1 MEVSSVETDVFAVL
15 ELKAQP
21 VQEVQSDILQQ
32 ILKIRNLCLQA
43 DKVDLFPNGGQLGW
57 RRGPA
62 NTQTSGRPT
71 TLPNRWRGQGGSI
84 RPPQKP
90 GTPQQE
96 RAPQEKSQQRYVSK
110 YQNSDSPVEDKI
122 LNQVILNKL
131 NKFSSSNY
139 DEVKAFLQQILDSDE
154 KEFLRDFMTL
164 VFKKAACEPTFC
176 PLYARMISE
185 LSEQYTSLRQELES
199 LYTRY
204 LEVFE
209 EVSEQECKDYETFVQ
224 RNREKLHRLGYSQFL
239 SELTSQGVL
248 ELAQLQ
254 VLFTTILQHIQ
265 THSTGLEGKHV
276 LVEEYVDCLIRMTK
290 AFQNTRKPVLVS
302 LRTRLANVCEPIIT
316 DILSNKSSKFPG
328 LSKKASFGLMDCLD
342 GFRGT

>member
-1 MEVSSVETDVFAVL
+1 MEGSSVEQDVFAIM
-15 ELKAQP
+15 ELRTESVAA
-21 VQEVQSDILQQ
+21 VQSDILQQ
-32 ILKIRNLCLQA
+32 IVKIRSLCLQA
-43 DKVDLFPNGGQLGW
+43 DKLDLFPNGGQIGW
-57 RRGPA
+57 RKGPSSA
-62 NTQTSGRPT
+62 PQPSSRPS
-71 TLPNRWRGQGGSI
+71 TLPNRWRGQGTM
-84 RPPQKP
+84 RPPQKSGSP
-90 GTPQQE
+90 QE
-96 RAPQEKSQQRYVSK
+96 RPQERPPPQRYVSK

-131 NKFSSSNY
+131 NKFSTSNY
-139 DEVKAFLQQILDSDE
+139 EEVKAFLQQILDSDE

-185 LSEQYTSLRQELES
+185 LSQSYKSLLEELEA

-204 LEVFE
+204 LGIFE

-224 RNREKLHRLGYSQFL
+224 RNREKLHRMGYSQFL
-239 SELTSQGVL
+239 SELTSHGVL
-248 ELAQLQ
+248 KQDQLQ
-254 VLFTTILQHIQ
+254 LLFTTILQHIQ
-265 THSTGLEGKHV
+265 THSAEVEGKQT

-290 AFQNTRKPVLVS
+290 AFQNTRKTELVN
-302 LRTRLANVCEPIIT
+302 LRTHLAGVCEPIIT
-316 DILSNKSSKFPG
+316 GILSNKSSKFPG